1 MFYHFT
7 LNSRI
12 LIRKPYYAQ
21 SAEALVPAD
30 LEVAHIPH
38 ERGGAYPG
46 VFLST
51 APARLLRPIAQLPS
65 GARELIGSLEQT
77 YLGIRWGYVVGG
89 LLRVN

>member
-1 MFYHFT
+1 M
-7 LNSRI
+7 
-12 LIRKPYYAQ
+12 
-21 SAEALVPAD
+21 PAD

-51 APARLLRPIAQLPS
+51 APARLLRPVAQLPH

-77 YLGIRWGYVVGG
+77 YLAVR
-89 LLRVN
+89 

>member
-1 MFYHFT
+1 M
-7 LNSRI
+7 
-12 LIRKPYYAQ
+12 
-21 SAEALVPAD
+21 PAH

-51 APARLLRPIAQLPS
+51 APARLLRPVSQLPH

-77 YLGIRWGYVVGG
+77 YLAIR
-89 LLRVN
+89 

>member
-1 MFYHFT
+1 M
-7 LNSRI
+7 
-12 LIRKPYYAQ
+12 Q
-21 SAEALVPAD
+21 SAEALVPVD

-51 APARLLRPIAQLPS
+51 APARLLRPVSQLPS

-77 YLGIRWGYVVGG
+77 YLAIR
-89 LLRVN
+89 